1 MTQKLGSKIDQL
13 YQLREEYR
21 ALNRRIKEIKQ
32 AMSDLEDAIIADMDS
47 MELKMTRV
55 GRASATISE
64 VTVPTVEDWD
74 AAYQYI
80 LENEAP
86 HLLERRVASTAW
98 RELYEAGELVP
109 GTKPFV
115 RRTLSLRKA

>member
-1 MTQKLGSKIDQL
+1 MTTKLGSKIDQL

-21 ALNRRIKEIKQ
+21 ELNRKIKEIKQ
-32 AMSDLEDAIIADMDS
+32 SMSELESTIIEDMDN

-80 LENEAP
+80 IENEAP

-115 RRTLSLRKA
+115 RRTLSLRKV